1 MKLALRLCWGSGAL
15 STDSAAGFTGREWGW
30 SRSLKGVLKG
40 RALRRSTVSAGLP
53 LCHGERKKPNSMVK
67 ESRVRIYWKGQKKVN
82 LSSFL
87 GGQIDPPCYSA
98 DCDIR
103 RNPTTC
109 LLEPLRRRGLQNEFF
124 PSLELMK
131 LKLS

>member
-1 MKLALRLCWGSGAL
+1 M
-15 STDSAAGFTGREWGW
+15 
-30 SRSLKGVLKG
+30 
-40 RALRRSTVSAGLP
+40 
-53 LCHGERKKPNSMVK
+53 
-67 ESRVRIYWKGQKKVN
+67 RIDWEGQKKVK

-87 GGQIDPPCYSA
+87 GGQIDPPHST
-98 DCDIR
+98 DCGIR